1 MVISVRLKFAI
12 SIVIG
17 VLTCVCGLLLLAAP
31 TRGDLATQALS
42 LTFLQGLVVDGSPYL
57 GVLILAAGLAL
68 SCVVYVSSQN
78 DTIFFKSLRARLAAS
93 VQLSGLTK
101 TMSTED
107 SSVMSRQLLMSALD
121 QLETAASLEAELRSS
136 LARQEQ
142 ATQAARDEALV
153 IRESSEASR
162 RDGLL
167 SAARTLGVAIEG
179 IHGASENLRALSQ
192 SAGSGAKDQQRLV
205 AEAVTTIDGLDSAL
219 VQMQNGSDRTVLQ
232 AQSARDRA
240 LGGAKVVDETVES
253 IRQVERKAE
262 DLAEVVRDLG
272 SQARDV
278 ERIMEVIS
286 DIADQTNLLALNA
299 AIEAARAGDAGR
311 GFAVVADEVR
321 KLAEKTMNATRE
333 VASRIEGIQNG
344 VDRTGK
350 DMEETSRRVDQ
361 AVTLAQSSGESLREI
376 VDLAGSTAAHI
387 HEIAEDT
394 RRQTETGERVSRIV
408 RQVSS
413 ISESSFEG
421 AQNSSLAVDVLLERV
436 VELEAM
442 NAVFQLIGGG
452 SIQKI
457 VEGMAGQAAVRSMRR
472 DDQELAMREALKR
485 NPSFELLYITDGR
498 GRQTVSNIGRGPSG
512 LSADGGAVGKD
523 WSTRAWF
530 RQPVDMRGTVV
541 SEVYVSSATGENC
554 ITVSTPLSTES
565 GEILGVLAADINLG
579 KASSAHSRAI

>member
-1 MVISVRLKFAI
+1 
-12 SIVIG
+12 
-17 VLTCVCGLLLLAAP
+17 
-31 TRGDLATQALS
+31 
-42 LTFLQGLVVDGSPYL
+42 
-57 GVLILAAGLAL
+57 
-68 SCVVYVSSQN
+68 
-78 DTIFFKSLRARLAAS
+78 
-93 VQLSGLTK
+93 
-101 TMSTED
+101 
-107 SSVMSRQLLMSALD
+107 
-121 QLETAASLEAELRSS
+121 
-136 LARQEQ
+136 
-142 ATQAARDEALV
+142 
-153 IRESSEASR
+153 
-162 RDGLL
+162 
-167 SAARTLGVAIEG
+167 LGVAIEG

-192 SAGSGAKDQQRLV
+192 SAGTGAKDQQRLV
-205 AEAVTTIDGLDSAL
+205 AEAVSAMDGLDSAL
-219 VQMQNGSDRTVLQ
+219 GQMQNGSDRTVVQ

-344 VDRTGK
+344 VERTGK

-387 HEIAEDT
+387 HDIAEDT
-394 RRQTETGERVSRIV
+394 RRQAETGVRINRIV
-408 RQVSS
+408 RQVSG

-421 AQNSSLAVDVLLERV
+421 AQNSSLAVDALLERV

-457 VEGMAGQAAVRSMRR
+457 VEDMAGQAAVRSMRR
-472 DDQELAMREALKR
+472 DDQESAMREALKR
-485 NPSFELLYITDGR
+485 NPSFELLYITDSR

-512 LSADGGAVGKD
+512 ISADGGAVGKD
-523 WSTRAWF
+523 WGTRAWF

-541 SEVYVSSATGENC
+541 SEVYLSSATGENC
-554 ITVSTPLSTES
+554 ITVSTPIRSQP
-565 GEILGVLAADINLG
+565 GEIVGVLAADINLG
-579 KASSAHSRAI
+579 KASSAHSRS